1 MNSLILALLT
11 SGFVC
16 PPVPCALVFLDGE
29 YIACCYEG
37 HALEPVSLCG
47 DGCIRVDL
55 DPEDLAI
62 TL

>member
-1 MNSLILALLT
+1 MNSLVLALT
-11 SGFVC
+11 ISGFVC
-16 PPVPCALVFLDGE
+16 PPLSCAEVFVNGE
-29 YIACCYEG
+29 YVICCYDG

-55 DPEDLAI
+55 DSEDLAI